1 MGWTA
6 DFLNKRRQAWLR
18 RITKAQYYTGGSWR
32 DGAITLKEV
41 SGTDIVVRFE
51 AADGGTTAI
60 TQFRLIDEDGTTAYT
75 VNTNIQRSSSRR
87 GALLEVRA
95 PLIPI

>member
-32 DGAITLKEV
+32 DGAITMKEV

-60 TQFRLIDEDGTTAYT
+60 TQVRLIDEDGTTAYT
-75 VNTNIQRSSSRR
+75 VNTNIQRSSNRR
-87 GALLEVRA
+87 GALLEIRA